1 MSADGASDL
10 RVHPFEELIEE
21 RDGERGVT
29 MRRAVD
35 DPLGDQCGAAWRDRF
50 HSNAERCRDVP
61 GAVWSRTQR
70 CHGDEVLAF
79 PRRETVEAD
88 EEEVLVKLVLNSWS
102 CTVDV
107 IRGDRALRGGA
118 PDVVAPFLEEVRV
131 AVGAFDHD
139 VQRAVLDGRATLLS
153 RDLERR
159 PSVLDAE

>member
-10 RVHPFEELIEE
+10 RAPPFEELIEE
-21 RDGERGVT
+21 RDRRRGVT

-35 DPLGDQCGAAWRDRF
+35 DSLGDQCGAAWRDRF
-50 HSNAERCRDVP
+50 HANAERSGDVP
-61 GAVWSRTQR
+61 GAVRSRTQG

-102 CTVDV
+102 CTLDV
-107 IRGDRALRGGA
+107 IRRDRALRRGV
-118 PDVVAPFLEEVRV
+118 PYVVAPFLEKVRV

-153 RDLERR
+153 RDLERC